1 MDNRNQQNLAARIFK
16 GVVFGII
23 GLGMLGANFLVE
35 GKFYKEKVAETSVFT
50 AFDYKLENKIPD
62 KGVVRFAEVGAKPEM
77 KVVAADE
84 PQMLGATFVDKQ
96 YVFQLISGEIW
107 GNFVVSDIDV
117 NIIVDRVVLIPDH
130 AAFDAGFVDGKLE
143 LAVYGGDVYVGFL
156 PDGVAIENYTDEYSQ
171 IFMNRLL
178 VTQGSKVTIGME
190 KVTDVIRPLLYSKL
204 IKEFKYTQVGETKSD
219 FVQKNLALDSQ
230 NRENLKQQFIS
241 NIIFRGAAA
250 NEGFFD
256 SVLKWTQ
263 ANLTFVPEKK
273 QKILLA
279 RLFAYLDDA
288 IFYANQ
294 GDKEKVQAD
303 LTDFDIYMANFNFG
317 PTEMED
323 SKDFHHYFKEYTDGL
338 KIFEPGDKHYEIE
351 KFLLSKQFLAR
362 DDMKDVVDSLWQ
374 DVYEALDKD
383 DVMARQAVDDY
394 YNYLDKFLATMKL
407 PDDQREFK
415 LRFEI
420 PYVAYQNQLFNNLL
434 LRYPAFY
441 QDNYFA
447 IKNVLEKRFLD
458 MYEGHEREELSQD
471 FIDNKIDLLK
481 RLRRFFLDGEIETED
496 TKKIFSRLIEEIDEL
511 MPKDNKDVAVIALFE
526 SQLEDIADFWGY
538 LNSPQYQTNVYG
550 TTQDQRYETYL
561 TEKDRIWSFVNIQED
576 VLGEKVQ
583 KTSTVEQV
591 VDEVKKQLLTFKDVS
606 SVEVSEIKDAE
617 ERYVKVDMVIGGYP
631 VKALYD
637 RVTTL
642 VKEVFAYDEEI
653 SKGGVKVELLLV
665 VLQEKFADLS
675 EDELV
680 DKGEVTLETTAQ
692 RYARVYIAKILTEQG
707 FVTDMKNVSLVDEE
721 KAIYRVKEVVLIG
734 YEAMVVTFDL
744 DMKGEIVKNLFV
756 MNVGEPLVVEGEFS
770 LDVLKSFIEAD
781 GKIDKGEP
789 LVESPGEG
797 AEGSGEE
804 VKPAKVPR

>member
-1 MDNRNQQNLAARIFK
+1 MSDVAKQNLAARIFK
-16 GVVFGII
+16 GVVFGLI

-35 GKFYKEKVAETSVFT
+35 GKFYKEKALETAVFE

-62 KGVVRFAEVGAKPEM
+62 KGVVRFADSEEKSEM
-77 KVVAADE
+77 KVVAAE
-84 PQMLGATFVDKQ
+84 GKK
-96 YVFQLISGEIW
+96 YVFELISGEIW
-107 GNFVVSDIDV
+107 SNFVISDSEV
-117 NIIVDRVVLIPDH
+117 NIIADKVVLIPDH
-130 AAFDAGFVDGKLE
+130 AAFNASFVEGKLE

-230 NRENLKQQFIS
+230 YRENLKQQFVS

-250 NEGFFD
+250 NQGFFD

-303 LTDFDIYMANFNFG
+303 LTDFDIYMANFDFA
-317 PTEMED
+317 PTED
-323 SKDFHHYFKEYTDGL
+323 RDFHYYFKEYTEGL
-338 KIFEPGDKHYEIE
+338 NIFEPGDKHYEIE
-351 KFLLSKQFLAR
+351 KFLLNKQFLAK
-362 DDMKDVVDSLWQ
+362 DDLKGVVDSLWQ

-383 DVMARQAVDDY
+383 AVMARVTVDNY
-394 YNYLDKFLATMKL
+394 YNYLDNYLATIESEKDRNFYPM
-407 PDDQREFK
+407 
-415 LRFEI
+415 
-420 PYVAYQNQLFNNLL
+420 YVAYQNQLFNNLL

-441 QDNYFA
+441 QDQYFA
-447 IKNVLEKRFLD
+447 IKNVLEQKFLQGF
-458 MYEGHEREELSQD
+458 EGRDREELSQD

-583 KTSTVEQV
+583 KTSTVAQV
-591 VDEVKKQLLTFKDVS
+591 MDEVKKQLLTFKDVS
-606 SVEVSEIKDAE
+606 SVEVGEIKDAE

-631 VKALYD
+631 VKAMYD

-642 VKEVFAYDEEI
+642 VKEVFAYEEEI
-653 SKGGVKVELLLV
+653 SKGGVKVDLLLI

-675 EDELV
+675 EDELA

-692 RYARVYIAKILTEQG
+692 RYARVYIAKILTEAG

-721 KAIYRVKEVVLIG
+721 KAIYRVKEVVLVG
-734 YEAMVVTFDL
+734 YESMVVTFDL

-756 MNVGEPLVVEGEFS
+756 MNAGEPLLIEGEFG
-770 LDVLKSFIEAD
+770 LDELKAFIEAD

-789 LVESPGEG
+789 LVESPEDS
-797 AEGSGEE
+797 AEE
-804 VKPAKVPR
+804 KPAKVPR